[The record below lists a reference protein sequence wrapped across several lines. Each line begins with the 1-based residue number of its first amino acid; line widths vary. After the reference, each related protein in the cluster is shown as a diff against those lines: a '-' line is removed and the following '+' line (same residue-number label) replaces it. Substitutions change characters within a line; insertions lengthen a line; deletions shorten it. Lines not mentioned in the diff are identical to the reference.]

1 MNGKEY
7 ELKLELS
14 KTEGER
20 IYNLIKDKLNG
31 KQEFQ
36 KDIYYCPNNEDVKE
50 FMKKK
55 CIRIRIKENKKT
67 LDYKEII
74 DENNEYMQKMKEY
87 STEIDNVENM
97 ELILKELGL
106 NSILEVYKERIECI
120 YEKFYKIAIDNVQKL
135 GWFVEIEILDVD
147 IDEDIVKE
155 SMQKIIKYDLDIKT
169 VKINKTGYSNM
180 LLNLLYGESH
190 EF

>member
-7 ELKLELS
+7 EVKLELS

-20 IYNLIKDKLNG
+20 IYCLIKDKLNG

-36 KDIYYCPNNEDVKE
+36 KDLYYCPNNEDVRE

-55 CIRIRIKENKKT
+55 CIRIRIKDNKKT

-74 DENNEYMQKMKEY
+74 DENNEYIQKMKEY
-87 STEIDNVENM
+87 STEIGNVNDM
-97 ELILKELGL
+97 EIILKEVGL

-120 YEKFYKIAIDNVQKL
+120 YKKNYKIAIDNVQKL
-135 GWFVEIEILDVD
+135 GWFVEIELLDVD
-147 IDEDIVKE
+147 IDENIVKE
-155 SMQKIIKYDLDIKT
+155 TMQKIIKDDLNIKT
-169 VKINKTGYSNM
+169 VNINKTGYSNM
-180 LLNLLYGESH
+180 LLNLQYGERN
-190 EF
+190 EL